1 MSKAYT
7 LFQLCHSPSTN
18 FLFGSSKSHRGSLSL
33 SLSLSEITFFFNA
46 LKTFLIIWCAFILKT
61 HFFYCISKSLI
72 FLILHWNT
80 FFSVMNKLLPWNIN
94 AGLYMIPGWKVYPTL
109 HFCKNVQTTT
119 YEVVNASYVP
129 TAQTKEEKEIK
140 VWIRY
145 KDR

>member
-1 MSKAYT
+1 
-7 LFQLCHSPSTN
+7 
-18 FLFGSSKSHRGSLSL
+18 
-33 SLSLSEITFFFNA
+33 
-46 LKTFLIIWCAFILKT
+46 
-61 HFFYCISKSLI
+61 
-72 FLILHWNT
+72 
-80 FFSVMNKLLPWNIN
+80 MNKLLPWNTN

-145 KDR
+145 KSR